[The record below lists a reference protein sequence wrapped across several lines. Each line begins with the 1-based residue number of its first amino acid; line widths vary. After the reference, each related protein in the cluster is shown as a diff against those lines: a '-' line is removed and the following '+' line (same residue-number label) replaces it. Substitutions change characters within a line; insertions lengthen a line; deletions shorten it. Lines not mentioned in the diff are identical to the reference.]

1 MIMNCDS
8 KVSRRC
14 FKNPRFAI
22 ARAIASATGRNEREI
37 TDQDE
42 LPTDRLSVFARVN
55 RFQPVF
61 LIDVIN
67 ARTAGDLA
75 RTILAKRG
83 IPHSLSI

>member
-1 MIMNCDS
+1 MIMSDDS

-22 ARAIASATGRNEREI
+22 ARAIASATGRDEREI

-42 LPTDRLSVFARVN
+42 LPGDRLGLFARLN
-55 RFQPVF
+55 RFQPV
-61 LIDVIN
+61 LQIDTIDASTVGELV
-67 ARTAGDLA
+67 RS
-75 RTILAKRG
+75 ILAKRS